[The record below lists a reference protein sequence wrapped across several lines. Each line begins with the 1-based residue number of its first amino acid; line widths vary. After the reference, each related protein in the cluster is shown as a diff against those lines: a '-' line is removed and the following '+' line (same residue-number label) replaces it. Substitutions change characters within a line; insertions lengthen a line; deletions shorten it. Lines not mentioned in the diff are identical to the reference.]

1 VLQEL
6 SPPPADEAPIGP
18 PPLLLLL
25 TKADPFS
32 ALQSLLTSDGT
43 DTLLGEFCSIQWWDI
58 NHLAFHNKSFHGN

>member
-32 ALQSLLTSDGT
+32 ALQSLLINDGT
-43 DTLLGEFCSIQWWDI
+43 DTLFGEFCKFDFEIFSI
-58 NHLAFHNKSFHGN
+58 